1 MEMEADARDA
11 LAASLGA
18 VGLRAARPPRNAMR
32 ADLVVDTPD
41 GRSVEIEVKAT
52 SIATAEQVDRVVHWR
67 GEGVLPVLVADQ
79 LPAAM
84 RDELNAHGISW
95 LDRRGHLRLTGPG
108 VFVDADVPAT
118 SRLSSRRTD
127 RDAIAG
133 RSGLAAASAL
143 LLHPDEPMSVS
154 EIARVADLNPSS
166 ITRALTSLTDAHLA
180 ERRGR
185 GDYRALVPEL
195 FWALADVWPRERT
208 SIRWAGNPADHGDP
222 AWIEGGVRAALSWG
236 APIVATS
243 DLPVDLYVPD
253 ERTVRRLAL
262 RHQDDDGP
270 EVRLAVDLT
279 GLVRHEA
286 RPVPTSPWPVAHP
299 LFCALD
305 LTATAR
311 DREALEQ
318 WTPPEG
324 FTRVW

>member
-1 MEMEADARDA
+1 MEADAREA
-11 LAASLGA
+11 LVDSLDA
-18 VGLRAARPPRNAMR
+18 VGLSAARPRRDAMR

-41 GRSVEIEVKAT
+41 GRSLEIEVKAT

-67 GEGVLPVLVADQ
+67 GEGVVPVLVADQ
-79 LPAAM
+79 VPATM
-84 RDELNAHGISW
+84 RNELEAHGISW
-95 LDRRGHLRLTGPG
+95 LDRRGHLRLIAPG
-108 VFVDADVPAT
+108 VFVDADVPPT
-118 SRLSSRRTD
+118 GRLASRRAD
-127 RDAIAG
+127 RDPIAG

-143 LLHPDEPMSVS
+143 LLRPDEPMSVS

-166 ITRALTSLTDAHLA
+166 VTRALATMAETNLV

-185 GDYRALVPEL
+185 GEYRALTPEL
-195 FWALADVWPRERT
+195 FWALADVWPRDRT
-208 SIRWAGNPADHGDP
+208 TIRRAHDPTDLGDP
-222 AWIEGGVRAALSWG
+222 AWVEGGVRAALTWG

-262 RHQDDDGP
+262 QQDDEGS
-270 EVRLAVDLT
+270 EVRLAIDLT
-279 GLVRHEA
+279 GFVGHEA
-286 RPVPTSPWPVAHP
+286 RHTPTSRWLIAHP

-305 LTATAR
+305 LTAMAR